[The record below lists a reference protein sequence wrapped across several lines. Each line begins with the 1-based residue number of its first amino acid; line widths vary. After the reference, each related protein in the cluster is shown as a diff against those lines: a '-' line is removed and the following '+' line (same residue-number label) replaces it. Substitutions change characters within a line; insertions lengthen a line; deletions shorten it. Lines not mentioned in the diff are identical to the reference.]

1 MAIEVF
7 NRFEKKFFMNSKT
20 YFRVTEELKKYMEL
34 DPYSDV
40 GKGYT
45 ISNIYYDTSDD
56 LLVRRSLSKPVYK
69 EKLRLR
75 GYGVPEENGK
85 VYLEIK
91 KKFNGLVNKR
101 RTTLY
106 LNEAYDFIKTGKV
119 PDYKEYMNLQVL
131 KEIEYFLKCYKLVPA
146 AYVAYDCRFV
156 NDVLQKRLKEFTE
169 IDKRV
174 DVVNGSFPIKRT
186 HREFIVVTVMHL

>member
-20 YFRVTEELKKYMEL
+20 YFRVSEELKKYMEL
-34 DPYSDV
+34 DPYSEV

-106 LNEAYDFIKTGKV
+106 LNEAYDFKKSVGAYTPMLKRITAKAGSYVEAKEKYSAVRESGNIITADFEQNFSKGYKTA
-119 PDYKEYMNLQVL
+119 N
-131 KEIEYFLKCYKLVPA
+131 A
-146 AYVAYDCRFV
+146 
-156 NDVLQKRLKEFTE
+156 
-169 IDKRV
+169 
-174 DVVNGSFPIKRT
+174 
-186 HREFIVVTVMHL
+186 

>member
-20 YFRVTEELKKYMEL
+20 YFRVSEELKKYMEL
-34 DPYSDV
+34 DPYSEV

-106 LNEAYDFIKTGKV
+106 LT
-119 PDYKEYMNLQVL
+119 
-131 KEIEYFLKCYKLVPA
+131 
-146 AYVAYDCRFV
+146 
-156 NDVLQKRLKEFTE
+156 
-169 IDKRV
+169 
-174 DVVNGSFPIKRT
+174 SS
-186 HREFIVVTVMHL
+186 